1 MSQRHEVDRT
11 IDAIAGGMTSAHAPQ
26 LRARVLEQLDRR
38 RGAGSLLVIGVSVA
52 GIALAVAI
60 AVHSRPAVPQAATT
74 VARSD
79 ARTGTAL
86 PPVHD
91 SSPTPAL
98 PKRARQREVVALRTS
113 ISPIEPAHPDLP
125 ALLPPSPLTISDIQ
139 PKPLEIRP
147 LVTELLVV
155 QRIEIADEP

>member
-1 MSQRHEVDRT
+1 MSQQHEADRA
-11 IDAIAGGMTSAHAPQ
+11 IDAIAAEMTSAHAPE
-26 LRARVLEQLDRR
+26 LRARVLEQLDGR
-38 RGAGSLLVIGVSVA
+38 RGGWLLPIGVSVA
-52 GIALAVAI
+52 AIALAVGI
-60 AVHSRPAVPQAATT
+60 AVHSHSAAPQAAAT

-79 ARTGTAL
+79 VRAATPL

-91 SSPTPAL
+91 SSPASTLSERSPQRTVATA
-98 PKRARQREVVALRTS
+98 RAPIQG
-113 ISPIEPAHPDLP
+113 IEPAHPDLP

-155 QRIEIADEP
+155 ERIQIADEP